1 MQKQELT
8 SQTGKDDQ
16 TRAAAYFYE
25 HQTSLQNSD
34 GVGPAMPLFRVLIV
48 WHRADGICGSA
59 ANKNSAS

>member
-48 WHRADGICGSA
+48 
-59 ANKNSAS
+59 